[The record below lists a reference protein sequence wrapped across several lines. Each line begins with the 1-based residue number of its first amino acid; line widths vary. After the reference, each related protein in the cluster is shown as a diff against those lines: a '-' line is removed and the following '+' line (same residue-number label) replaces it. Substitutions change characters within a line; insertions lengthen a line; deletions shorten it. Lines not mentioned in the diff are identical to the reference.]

1 MLRPKPVSDSRIL
14 GVDLRRLGYFARPQ
28 TACPILDRAAAWTGN
43 RIFSQPVEEPL
54 DDDCRIRLSGTSSR
68 FDQCI
73 VYQVVDIRL
82 GVRQG
87 VAAPFCVGFG
97 PLDQAPFAVLL
108 DHMRQLLAHELTHV
122 VQQNGEGRLVQ
133 RAETDTKGGC
143 DTLADTKSDI
153 NNLVNNALVEARG
166 GTAKPDP
173 AVVIQ
178 GLFDRLGK
186 NPITSPGRSP
196 IENWA
201 SGLGPSKVTQP
212 SQIDTKYAGVT
223 YGLWSQHFFKI
234 LNPTMRVND
243 ICIGSDKLGHFIEL
257 GFDYFA
263 MAHSR

>member
-87 VAAPFCVGFG
+87 VAAPFCVGLG

-108 DHMRQLLAHELTHV
+108 DHMRQL
-122 VQQNGEGRLVQ
+122 R
-133 RAETDTKGGC
+133 RGGLSPLPAC
-143 DTLADTKSDI
+143 GSFFPGPKPNFLPAG
-153 NNLVNNALVEARG
+153 ARARG
-166 GTAKPDP
+166 PSFRGFLP
-173 AVVIQ
+173 
-178 GLFDRLGK
+178 
-186 NPITSPGRSP
+186 
-196 IENWA
+196 
-201 SGLGPSKVTQP
+201 SG
-212 SQIDTKYAGVT
+212 AG
-223 YGLWSQHFFKI
+223 W
-234 LNPTMRVND
+234 
-243 ICIGSDKLGHFIEL
+243 
-257 GFDYFA
+257 
-263 MAHSR
+263 